1 LDLDMNLISDIKVF
15 KQTNFDKLEKL
26 NMCGNRIDEKKYKNL
41 INYLKSELIEFTY
54 QSKSRISDPVF

>member
-1 LDLDMNLISDIKVF
+1 
-15 KQTNFDKLEKL
+15 
-26 NMCGNRIDEKKYKNL
+26 MCGNRIDEKKYKNL